1 MALYL
6 QATVVTYVSMFADN
20 VSALADKLN
29 RDERGQDTLEWT
41 MISGLMA
48 VALLVLAGIFTTALT
63 SFANGV
69 KNCVDFNAATTCVAG
84 L

>member
-6 QATVVTYVSMFADN
+6 QATVVTYVQS
-20 VSALADKLN
+20 LLGKLHS
-29 RDERGQDTLEWT
+29 DERGQDTLEWA

-48 VALLVLAGIFTTALT
+48 VALLVLAGIFTGALT

-69 KNCVDFNAATTCVAG
+69 QNCVDFDAATVCVAG

>member
-6 QATVVTYVSMFADN
+6 QATVVTYVS
-20 VSALADKLN
+20 SLLGKLN

-48 VALLVLAGIFTTALT
+48 VALLILAGVFTGALQ
-63 SFANGV
+63 SFADGV
-69 KNCVDFNAATTCVAG
+69 ERCVDFDATSICVAG

>member
-6 QATVVTYVSMFADN
+6 QATVMTYVSM
-20 VSALADKLN
+20 LAEKLH

-41 MISGLMA
+41 MITGLMA
-48 VALLVLAGIFTTALT
+48 VAILAMLGIFTGALG

-69 KNCVDFNAATTCVAG
+69 ERCVDFDAASTCVAG

>member
-1 MALYL
+1 MAFYL
-6 QATVVTYVSMFADN
+6 QATVVTYVSM
-20 VSALADKLN
+20 LAEKLH
-29 RDERGQDTLEWT
+29 RDQRGQDTLEWT

-48 VALLVLAGIFTTALT
+48 VALLVMAGIFTGALT

-69 KNCVDFNAATTCVAG
+69 QNCVDFDAATVCVAG